1 MQPSNEVLEAF
12 ATAQR
17 LLRANRPVEY
27 EATPDCF
34 KVHLPG
40 KPGWSVCR
48 LIDFGGPHPSV
59 VVPLPAEMVTNLV
72 PLLEASPLGPRWSTI
87 ALMTS
92 HDIRVIG
99 PALCAAWDTSSDASA
114 AGGQE
119 TEPDGF

>member
-17 LLRANRPVEY
+17 LLRTGRPVEY
-27 EATPDCF
+27 EVTPDYF
-34 KVHLPG
+34 NVHLPG

-48 LIDFGGPHPSV
+48 LVDFGGQRPSV
-59 VVPLPAEMVTNLV
+59 VVPLPAEMATNLV
-72 PLLEASPLGPRWSTI
+72 PLLEATPLGPRWSRI

-99 PALCAAWDTSSDASA
+99 PALCAAWDSCSDASVVE
-114 AGGQE
+114 GQQ
-119 TEPDGF
+119 TEPEG